1 MFSDS
6 LVEAASTLLE
16 QCKSRGLKI
25 TTAESCTGGLLSA
38 LITEIAGSSA
48 VFERGFIT
56 YSNEAKTELLGVDSE
71 LISEDGAVNEMVAVA
86 MACGARQNAKA
97 DIAVSITGIAGPG
110 GGSKKKPIGTVCI
123 AVASMRDTKA
133 RTFYFSGNRQDIRL
147 QSVQA
152 AISLIDDMLS
162 NGSSYVA

>member
-1 MFSDS
+1 MMAPGSRVPGRLLAAFLLAS
-6 LVEAASTLLE
+6 LAQGVALAQESYP
-16 QCKSRGLKI
+16 SRAI
-25 TTAESCTGGLLSA
+25 RIIVPT
-38 LITEIAGSSA
+38 
-48 VFERGFIT
+48 
-56 YSNEAKTELLGVDSE
+56 
-71 LISEDGAVNEMVAVA
+71 
-86 MACGARQNAKA
+86 
-97 DIAVSITGIAGPG
+97 GPG

-152 AISLIDDMLS
+152 AISLIDDMLI